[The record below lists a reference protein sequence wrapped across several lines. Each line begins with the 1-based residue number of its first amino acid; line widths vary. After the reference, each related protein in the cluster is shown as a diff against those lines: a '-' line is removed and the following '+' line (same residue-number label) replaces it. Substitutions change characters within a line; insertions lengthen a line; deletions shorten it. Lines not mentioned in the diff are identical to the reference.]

1 LGVEPEGVVVLTG
14 VAALDAEATVRRGE
28 RGSTMSGSGTK
39 EQNARA
45 RARQAR
51 LTLLA
56 DRNAQDERIEAAVAA
71 ALLAW
76 QDRTAAA
83 GKVEEAERDTAAGL
97 ALLRREKVSVR
108 DMATLTGI
116 GESICSRLLKLPA
129 ADQPAKACMA
139 PAARTPPVDPALA
152 VLESDLPDPNLA
164 LRHQAKTVTMPGSDC
179 LL

>member
-1 LGVEPEGVVVLTG
+1 MWPRRAGPRKSGVARSQVGRRREHRGKGGREIGAGWGVEPEGVVVLTA
-14 VAALDAEATVRRGE
+14 VAALGAEAAVRTGGCRA
-28 RGSTMSGSGTK
+28 MSRTGTK
-39 EQNARA
+39 EQDARA

-76 QDRTAAA
+76 EERTTAA

-97 ALLRREKVSVR
+97 ALLRREKVPVR

-116 GESICSRLLKLPA
+116 GQSVCIRLLKMPA
-129 ADQPAKACMA
+129 ANEPANGIGGAD
-139 PAARTPPVDPALA
+139 AA
-152 VLESDLPDPNLA
+152 
-164 LRHQAKTVTMPGSDC
+164 G
-179 LL
+179 